1 MFIGIDLG
9 TSSIKCVL
17 VDADERVIATASEAL
32 EVTRPAPSQSEQDP
46 ETWWTATLAALDR
59 LAREAPAAM
68 RAVSGIGLSGQMHGA
83 TLLDAQD
90 RVLRPC
96 ILWNDGRSAAE
107 CTEME
112 AAWPPLRAVT
122 GNIAMPGFTAPK
134 LLWVRRHEPAI
145 FAATAKVLLPKAY
158 LRLRLTGEY
167 IEDMS
172 DAAGTLWLDV
182 GKRDWSDA
190 ALSATGLTRKHMPSL
205 AEGSAPAGR
214 LRPELARRWGM
225 DVPPIFAG
233 GAGDNAAGAIS
244 LGAVRPGDAFISLGT
259 SGVLWATTAG
269 FAPNPAEA
277 IHAFCHCLPRS
288 WHQMGVILSA
298 ASCLGWLATT
308 LGASEADLLAG
319 MDDKVSCPSDTLFLP
334 YLSGERTPHNDP
346 HIRGAFV
353 GLSHETDRPALV
365 QSVMEGVAFALKD
378 SLNALRAAG
387 THIETADVIGGGAR
401 STLWLSILTN
411 VLDLPLSQITGAEV
425 SGAFGAARLGRLAA
439 SGEDPLVVCK
449 PPRRAATIM
458 PDASLRDGYA
468 AAYARYRKLYPS
480 LKEVAPN

>member
-9 TSSIKCVL
+9 TSSVKCVL
-17 VDADERVIATASEAL
+17 VDENERVIATASEAL
-32 EVTRPAPSQSEQDP
+32 VVSRPAPTHSEQNP
-46 ETWWTATLAALDR
+46 ASWWTATVTALDH
-59 LAREAPAAM
+59 LAHDAPAAM
-68 RAVSGIGLSGQMHGA
+68 AAVRGIGLSGHMHGA

-96 ILWNDGRSAAE
+96 ILWNDGRAATE
-107 CTEME
+107 CAEME
-112 AAWPPLRAVT
+112 AMWPALRSVT

-134 LLWVRRHEPAI
+134 LLWIRKQEPAI

-158 LRLRLTGEY
+158 LRLLLTGEY
-167 IEDMS
+167 VEDMS

-190 ALSATGLTRKHMPSL
+190 ALAATGLAREHMPRL
-205 AEGSAPAGR
+205 VEGSQPAGR
-214 LRPELARRWGM
+214 LRQELAQRWGM
-225 DVPPIFAG
+225 TSAPVFAG

-244 LGAVRPGDAFISLGT
+244 LGAVRPGDAFVSLGT

-277 IHAFCHCLPRS
+277 VHAFCHCIPET

-298 ASCLGWLATT
+298 ASCLSWLSTT

-319 MDDKVSCPSDTLFLP
+319 MGDKVARPSNLLFLP

-346 HIRGAFV
+346 QIRGAFI
-353 GLSHETDRPALV
+353 GLSHETDRAALV
-365 QSVMEGVAFALKD
+365 QSVMEGVAFALSD
-378 SLNALRAAG
+378 CLTALRAAG
-387 THIETADVIGGGAR
+387 TRISAADVIGGGAR
-401 STLWLSILTN
+401 SALWLSILAN

-439 SGEDPLVVCK
+439 TGEDPLTVCR
-449 PPRRAATIM
+449 PPQRAATVE
-458 PDASLRDGYA
+458 PDPALRDGYA
-468 AAYARYRKLYPS
+468 IAYARYRKAYPN
-480 LKEVAPN
+480 LKAIAL